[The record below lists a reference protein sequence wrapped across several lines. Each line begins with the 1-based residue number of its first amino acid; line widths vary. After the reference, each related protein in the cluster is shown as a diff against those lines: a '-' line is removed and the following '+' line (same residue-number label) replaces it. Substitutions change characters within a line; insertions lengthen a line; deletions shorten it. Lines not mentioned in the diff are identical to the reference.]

1 VQQRASF
8 SRFCHQKKYSRANKS
23 RLVPTQS
30 ENKNNPVRTSRG
42 LSPHKPKNYYLCT
55 SKRNFMNFQNT
66 REFAQQLDQQD
77 ELYNY
82 RNEFIFPQVNGKNV
96 IYFTGNSLGLQPKR
110 TKAFVD
116 EVMNDWAKLAVDG
129 HFYADKPWWDYHE
142 RFAIPLGEIM
152 GAKPSEITVMNTLTV
167 NLHLMMVSFYR
178 PTAKKYKI
186 LCEEKAFPSDQ
197 YMFQSQAD
205 FHAQYLGINPNEII
219 IEIKRREGEHNIR
232 LEDVLAKIEEIGDE
246 LALVLIGGVNY
257 YTGQVFDMKTITAAA
272 QKTGAYV
279 GWDLAHAAGNIEMNL
294 HDWNVDFACWC
305 SYKYMN
311 SGPGNASGCFVH
323 ENHHYNAKLPRFA
336 GWWGHNKERRFKMEQ
351 QFEPVHGADGWQISN
366 LPILSLAP
374 YLASVEMFAEVGMT
388 KLIKKRNLLTSYLEF
403 ILHEI
408 DREIGG
414 AGFEIITPQNQE
426 ERACQLSVYLHG
438 QGRSLFE
445 YLMKNGVIT
454 DWREPNVIRF
464 APAPF
469 YCSFTD
475 MYEFGQIL
483 KKGIIG

>member
-1 VQQRASF
+1 M
-8 SRFCHQKKYSRANKS
+8 
-23 RLVPTQS
+23 
-30 ENKNNPVRTSRG
+30 E
-42 LSPHKPKNYYLCT
+42 
-55 SKRNFMNFQNT
+55 FQNT
-66 REFAQQLDQQD
+66 HEFAQQLDAQD
-77 ELYNY
+77 ELFKY
-82 RNEFIFPQVNGKNV
+82 RDEFLFPRINGKNV

-110 TKAFVD
+110 TKTYVD
-116 EVMNDWAKLAVDG
+116 EVMSDWARLAVEG

-142 RFAIPLGEIM
+142 RFAIPLSGLV

-178 PTAKKYKI
+178 PTEKKYKI
-186 LCEEKAFPSDQ
+186 ICEEKAFPSDQ
-197 YMFQSQAD
+197 YMFQSQVR
-205 FHAQYLGINPNEII
+205 FHGLNPSDAI

-232 LEDVLAKIEEIGDE
+232 HEDILAKIEEVGDE

-257 YTGQVFDMKTITAAA
+257 YTGQVFDIKTITEAA

-279 GWDLAHAAGNIEMNL
+279 GWDLAHAAGNIELRLNE
-294 HDWNVDFACWC
+294 WNVDFACWC

-323 ENHHYNAKLPRFA
+323 EKHHHDTELPRFA
-336 GWWGHNKERRFKMEQ
+336 GWWGHNKERRFKMEPD
-351 QFEPVHGADGWQISN
+351 FDPVHGADGWQISN

-388 KLIKKRNLLTSYLEF
+388 KLIKKRNLLTAYLEF

-408 DREIGG
+408 DKEIDGTE
-414 AGFEIITPQNQE
+414 FEIITPQNQE

-438 QGRSLFE
+438 QGRSLFD

-454 DWREPNVIRF
+454 DWREPNVIRL

-469 YCSFTD
+469 YCSFED

-483 KKGIIG
+483 KKGISKP